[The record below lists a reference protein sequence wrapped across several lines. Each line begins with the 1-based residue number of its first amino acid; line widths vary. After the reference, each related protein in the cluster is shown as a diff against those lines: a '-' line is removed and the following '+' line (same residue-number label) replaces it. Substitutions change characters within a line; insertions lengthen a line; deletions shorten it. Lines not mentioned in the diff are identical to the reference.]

1 MAGHVMAS
9 GRKCD
14 IFTAYMATPKLNP
27 IIVSLE
33 AHTGLGPTFAA
44 RLLGLPYVSYT
55 QYKTGKRELKDVHIR
70 HIELVMFLDPDQL
83 QEWITRHAG
92 IDKA

>member
-1 MAGHVMAS
+1 MADGLN
-9 GRKCD
+9 CD
-14 IFTAYMATPKLNP
+14 IFSAYMASPKLNP
-27 IIVSLE
+27 IIVALE
-33 AHTGLGPTFAA
+33 VHTGLGPTFAA

-55 QYKTGKRELKDVHIR
+55 QYKTGKRELKDAHIR

-83 QEWITRHAG
+83 QEWIKCHAG